1 MNIFLIILGTLLSYV
16 GCIGIAIK
24 GSFDMMMIFPKK
36 GFIINLDKLEEEKS
50 KLNNVSVSAKSSIL
64 LLIPFVNM
72 IYTAWLMNDAANKV
86 FNECKNQSNLLIAMS
101 DEEKKEFKNRK
112 KYLLKLDYY
121 MKLMAEVSK
130 SDVVDTET
138 YEIVDSKSD
147 TQEEVKENKVID
159 EYRKL
164 RDEVNSLNSCED
176 NLEDSDDFSLKRK
189 F

>member
-1 MNIFLIILGTLLSYV
+1 
-16 GCIGIAIK
+16 
-24 GSFDMMMIFPKK
+24 
-36 GFIINLDKLEEEKS
+36 
-50 KLNNVSVSAKSSIL
+50 
-64 LLIPFVNM
+64 
-72 IYTAWLMNDAANKV
+72 
-86 FNECKNQSNLLIAMS
+86 MS

-130 SDVVDTET
+130 PDVVDTET
-138 YEIVDSKSD
+138 YELVDSKSD